1 MTLGLFNK
9 KLNTVLLLL
18 SISLT
23 LFNVNGQNDISSPQS
38 EVKSPAWSNDATI
51 YELNVRQFS
60 NEGTFDAI
68 IPHLDRIKDL
78 GIEIIWL
85 MPIHPIG
92 IENRKG
98 GLGSYY
104 AVKDYKGVNPEFGD
118 DESFKNLV
126 SEIHKRDMRIIIDWV
141 ANHTSPDNIW
151 VEEGHLDWYNLDS
164 LGNLQPPNDTDWYD
178 VSDLNYDNKEMR
190 SAMIDAM
197 EYWVRDMD
205 IDGFRCDVAGW
216 VPVDFWNEARNALD
230 EIKQVFMLAEAE
242 GDELHESAFDMTYGW
257 EFHHIMNEVAAGRFP
272 IDTIPD
278 YFDREREKYRET
290 AYRMHFT
297 SNHDENSWNGTE
309 FERMGEGAEAYA
321 VLAST
326 IHGMPLV
333 YNGQETS
340 LDRRLAFF
348 EKDSIVWD
356 KMDKVEFYTNLLKLN
371 AENKALWNGVHGG
384 YPEFYDVD
392 NNEVLCFRRNKENN
406 SVLVILNLSPN
417 KQKLSMRE
425 ISIDG
430 MQDLFEGKEAMDKKC
445 SKMKLGPWEYKVY
458 HQTN

>member
-1 MTLGLFNK
+1 MTR
-9 KLNTVLLLL
+9 T
-18 SISLT
+18 
-23 LFNVNGQNDISSPQS
+23 
-38 EVKSPAWSNDATI
+38 
-51 YELNVRQFS
+51 
-60 NEGTFDAI
+60 
-68 IPHLDRIKDL
+68 H
-78 GIEIIWL
+78 
-85 MPIHPIG
+85 
-92 IENRKG
+92 
-98 GLGSYY
+98 
-104 AVKDYKGVNPEFGD
+104 
-118 DESFKNLV
+118 
-126 SEIHKRDMRIIIDWV
+126 
-141 ANHTSPDNIW
+141 
-151 VEEGHLDWYNLDS
+151 
-164 LGNLQPPNDTDWYD
+164 
-178 VSDLNYDNKEMR
+178 
-190 SAMIDAM
+190 
-197 EYWVRDMD
+197 
-205 IDGFRCDVAGW
+205 
-216 VPVDFWNEARNALD
+216 
-230 EIKQVFMLAEAE
+230 
-242 GDELHESAFDMTYGW
+242 
-257 EFHHIMNEVAAGRFP
+257 
-272 IDTIPD
+272 
-278 YFDREREKYRET
+278 
-290 AYRMHFT
+290 
-297 SNHDENSWNGTE
+297 GTE